1 MDLENIDWSKYLPS
15 PDQEREDEEHKSR
28 VRLGSGLLSLLN
40 TPSAAEL
47 SASREIDKPD
57 YIAQGESTI
66 KSMPDRLGQAG
77 KIASVLSAYRAQK
90 NDSPQAKAELF
101 RLQEKIRLANDTSLE
116 GIKHKNTLEILDK
129 KKKSGMRDIVDPET
143 GMVTTVPNEGKVIP
157 STAVDSLSRA
167 DAALKQLD
175 ALEDAVKNKG
185 AAFGPFMG
193 KIKAANPYD
202 EEGQAID
209 SLFNSGAQDIGTYL
223 EGGKL
228 TDVDFPKYKKM
239 VGGLGNTP
247 ETAINKIQIMRQK
260 VLQKRQA
267 ELDTLSKAGYA
278 SQGIGRKEVSDSPQ
292 VLKPAAVAAPL
303 AERKP
308 IDQKITVSNGKETLK
323 IPASR
328 LKEAE
333 ADGFKAVP

>member
-1 MDLENIDWSKYLPS
+1 MDMEFEKYLEQIQS
-15 PDQEREDEEHKSR
+15 QADSDEDYKQR
-28 VRLGSGLLSLLN
+28 VRIGGDLLSLLN
-40 TPSAAEL
+40 TPSGAEIN
-47 SASREIDKPD
+47 SKANIKKPD
-57 YIAQGESTI
+57 YQ
-66 KSMPDRLGQAG
+66 GQADAVI
-77 KIASVLSAYRAQK
+77 KDMPNKLDQAAKAASVLSAYRAQK
-90 NDSPQAKAELF
+90 NDSPEAKAELF

-239 VGGLGNTP
+239 IGGLGNTP

-278 SQGIGRKEVSDSPQ
+278 SQGIGRKEVSESPQ
-292 VLKPAAVAAPL
+292 VLKPAAAAPPP
-303 AERKP
+303 ANTKP
-308 IDQKITVSNGKETLK
+308 MDQKVTVSNGKETLK